1 MKDIPKGVEITDA
14 ITKHMD
20 RRFLSSLDL
29 AGQGQ
34 VALTIERVEKHA
46 KLDYLNGNSE
56 ENAIVLYFAETP
68 RPLTLCKTNIAAII
82 DAVGSNKVADWHG
95 KRVLLE
101 ARKVQAFGKQVLAV
115 RVIGAAKK

>member
-1 MKDIPKGVEITDA
+1 MKDIPKGIEITDA

-68 RPLTLCKTNIAAII
+68 RPLTLKPTNIAAII
-82 DAVGSNKVADWHG
+82 DAVGSNKVSDWKG
-95 KRVLLE
+95 KRIMLE
-101 ARKVQAFGKQVLAV
+101 ARKVLAFGKQSLAV